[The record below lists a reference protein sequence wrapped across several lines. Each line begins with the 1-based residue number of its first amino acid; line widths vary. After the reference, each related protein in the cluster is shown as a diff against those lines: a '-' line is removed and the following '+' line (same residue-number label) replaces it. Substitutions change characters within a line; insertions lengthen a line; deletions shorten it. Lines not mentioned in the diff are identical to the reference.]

1 MVAWSIVLCRVGCYR
16 EVVLMR
22 LQLSPVFFLGQAL
35 TVYKQGDSLT
45 INGLTLD
52 FTQLPEGATLPAAA
66 TGTEWIVSPVE
77 RIGGDLVL
85 TLLLPIPDEADQAAR
100 YPADIVTPADGLVAL
115 PIPDAEQPAPAQGYA
130 AIDWSQVVT
139 AEDKAQAAIEQL
151 RTTAMAE
158 IAQRRAAADLAIAPL
173 QDAVDLD
180 DATPAEAEALIAW
193 KRYRVSLN
201 RLQDQP
207 DYPSAIDWPALPA

>member
-1 MVAWSIVLCRVGCYR
+1 
-16 EVVLMR
+16 MR

-139 AEDKAQAAIEQL
+139 AEDKTQAAIEQL

-207 DYPSAIDWPALPA
+207 DYPTAIDWPALPA

>member
-1 MVAWSIVLCRVGCYR
+1 
-16 EVVLMR
+16 MR

>member
-1 MVAWSIVLCRVGCYR
+1 
-16 EVVLMR
+16 MR

-139 AEDKAQAAIEQL
+139 AEDKTQAAIEQL

>member
-1 MVAWSIVLCRVGCYR
+1 
-16 EVVLMR
+16 
-22 LQLSPVFFLGQAL
+22 FLGQAL

-115 PIPDAEQPAPAQGYA
+115 PIP
-130 AIDWSQVVT
+130 
-139 AEDKAQAAIEQL
+139 
-151 RTTAMAE
+151 
-158 IAQRRAAADLAIAPL
+158 
-173 QDAVDLD
+173 
-180 DATPAEAEALIAW
+180 
-193 KRYRVSLN
+193 
-201 RLQDQP
+201 
-207 DYPSAIDWPALPA
+207 

>member
-1 MVAWSIVLCRVGCYR
+1 
-16 EVVLMR
+16 MR

-100 YPADIVTPADGLVAL
+100 YPADIVTPADGLVVL

-158 IAQRRAAADLAIAPL
+158 VAQRRAAADLAIAPL

-207 DYPSAIDWPALPA
+207 DYPTAIDWPALPA